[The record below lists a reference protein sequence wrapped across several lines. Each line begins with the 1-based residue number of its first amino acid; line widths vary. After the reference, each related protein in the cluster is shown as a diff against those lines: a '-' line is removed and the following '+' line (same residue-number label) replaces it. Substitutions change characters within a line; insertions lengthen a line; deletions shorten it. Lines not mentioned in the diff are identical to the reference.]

1 MTIKFDDYDLT
12 PNQIA
17 KEILIDGMQHHKEF
31 WLENFSV
38 NVNEEFGNRMTE
50 KQIKQ
55 VNDQIEKRMESVI
68 KYLGGSPKV
77 NIHIE
82 RIIKERKNNNEWWL

>member
-1 MTIKFDDYDLT
+1 
-12 PNQIA
+12 
-17 KEILIDGMQHHKEF
+17 MQHHKEF

-50 KQIKQ
+50 KQIQQ
-55 VNDQIEKRMESVI
+55 VNDQIEKRMESII

-77 NIHIE
+77 NIHVQ
-82 RIIKERKNNNEWWL
+82 RILKERENNND